1 VLDTGKTMTTDKVA
15 FLLQALLE
23 VADANKVEGG
33 WTSLG
38 QYTLT
43 LHAASNGAQLSFAKI
58 DAIKIAGSLV
68 QAKSARGETH
78 IIRLEDIFAGTV
90 EASRETG
97 RKAGFV

>member
-1 VLDTGKTMTTDKVA
+1 MTIDKVA
-15 FLLQALLE
+15 SLLEALLD
-23 VADANKVEGG
+23 VADAKKAEGG

-43 LHAASNGAQLSFAKI
+43 LHAAFNGAQLSIAKI
-58 DAIKIAGSLV
+58 DALKVTGPLV
-68 QAKSARGETH
+68 HAKSARGETH
-78 IIRLEDIFAGTV
+78 VIRLEDVFAGTV

>member
-1 VLDTGKTMTTDKVA
+1 MTTEKLA
-15 FLLQALLE
+15 FLLEALLD
-23 VADANKVEGG
+23 VADAKKGEGG

-43 LHAASNGAQLSFAKI
+43 LHAAFNGAQLSIGKIEAVKVAGPLVHAKT
-58 DAIKIAGSLV
+58 
-68 QAKSARGETH
+68 ARGETH
-78 IIRLEDIFAGTV
+78 VIRLDDIFAGTV